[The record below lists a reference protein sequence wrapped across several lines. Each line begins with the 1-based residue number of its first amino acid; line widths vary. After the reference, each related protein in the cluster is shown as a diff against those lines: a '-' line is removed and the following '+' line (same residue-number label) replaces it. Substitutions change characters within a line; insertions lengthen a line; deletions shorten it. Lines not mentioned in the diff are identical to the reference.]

1 MTSIQFY
8 FPLLLALLVASC
20 SPSNNENI
28 PIVKASSEAV
38 NNLEAFAL
46 PGANVLAFGPDQV
59 LFIGDSKGA
68 MVRAIATSATAQ
80 QDPVPYNL
88 KGLSKRIAEKL
99 DIVPANLII
108 NDMKIHPLSQEAYIA
123 VKKGHQP
130 SAPSFIAIVRPQ
142 DGQINLLNYAE
153 ATKSEVALVNPV
165 NPDYTFWKDLPASS
179 LNITDL
185 DYHDGFLY
193 VAGLSN
199 GEFASN
205 LRKIAY
211 PFSDQQAKVGSIEM
225 YHAVHTQKET
235 RAPIRAMVFDELD
248 GASTLIASYTC
259 TPLVTIPT
267 ADIQEGKH
275 IKAKTIAELG
285 FGNAPV
291 DMLTFMVQEQDGSFD
306 KKLLITHKQRGGNV
320 ISLKDLAE
328 ANQGAGMEGKFTM
341 GPEGVKLFQVST
353 ANVLHIDD
361 QNQMMLAALR
371 RNMENGDLELVSQLK
386 GSYFRLSDF
395 VSEYNFPDYRY
406 PEEQEGTKKFHD
418 MVKPMEGYPELTS
431 EKMGRE

>member
-1 MTSIQFY
+1 MQKIIFLLIICVLPIFLWAGGDLTQHFITGNPNIASIN
-8 FPLLLALLVASC
+8 A
-20 SPSNNENI
+20 
-28 PIVKASSEAV
+28 
-38 NNLEAFAL
+38 
-46 PGANVLAFGPDQV
+46 LAFGPEGI
-59 LFIGDSKGA
+59 LFIGDSKKA
-68 MVRAIATSATAQ
+68 MVYAIDTQDKTEAEAPEKLRMERLDEKIAAKLGTTADQIMIQDMAVNPLSKKVYFAVHHQDGTPVLLTLSGDQLDWMPLNEVSYNKRAIRSSVEEDAKDRRGRELRMWAVS
-80 QDPVPYNL
+80 DLHY
-88 KGLSKRIAEKL
+88 
-99 DIVPANLII
+99 
-108 NDMKIHPLSQEAYIA
+108 QEGK
-123 VKKGHQP
+123 VMV
-130 SAPSFIAIVRPQ
+130 S
-142 DGQINLLNYAE
+142 
-153 ATKSEVALVNPV
+153 
-165 NPDYTFWKDLPASS
+165 
-179 LNITDL
+179 
-185 DYHDGFLY
+185 
-193 VAGLSN
+193 GLSN
-199 GEFASN
+199 KEFSSTFRSMTFPFEEDQTDAS
-205 LRKIAY
+205 LEI
-211 PFSDQQAKVGSIEM
+211 
-225 YHAVHTQKET
+225 YHAAHGRYET
-235 RAPIRAMVFDELD
+235 YAPIKAFTTAMVN
-248 GASTLIASYTC
+248 GKAQLIAGYTC

-275 IKAKTIAELG
+275 IKATTIAELG

>member
-165 NPDYTFWKDLPASS
+165 NPDYTQAVYRVERIDANTSRFIFDMQYRTKPA
-179 LNITDL
+179 LMGAMMKGQFRQLID
-185 DYHDGFLY
+185 DYA
-193 VAGLSN
+193 VAIEHYIST
-199 GEFASN
+199 GE
-205 LRKIAY
+205 
-211 PFSDQQAKVGSIEM
+211 Q
-225 YHAVHTQKET
+225 
-235 RAPIRAMVFDELD
+235 
-248 GASTLIASYTC
+248 
-259 TPLVTIPT
+259 VT
-267 ADIQEGKH
+267 K
-275 IKAKTIAELG
+275 KNFKTI
-285 FGNAPV
+285 
-291 DMLTFMVQEQDGSFD
+291 
-306 KKLLITHKQRGGNV
+306 R
-320 ISLKDLAE
+320 
-328 ANQGAGMEGKFTM
+328 
-341 GPEGVKLFQVST
+341 KLFA
-353 ANVLHIDD
+353 AN
-361 QNQMMLAALR
+361 
-371 RNMENGDLELVSQLK
+371 
-386 GSYFRLSDF
+386 
-395 VSEYNFPDYRY
+395 
-406 PEEQEGTKKFHD
+406 
-418 MVKPMEGYPELTS
+418 
-431 EKMGRE
+431 